1 MSLHNLAPRRRPAPA
16 ALSAKAGRLS
26 LPIAFCLLAASA
38 LAALSLLAAGCSRV
52 PKGPTIVL
60 VVLDT
65 VRRDYT
71 GPAAPAEDTA
81 AQPGEPAE
89 PGANAAA
96 GTTPAPSARPAR
108 APASFTPTLDRLAA
122 EGTCYT
128 QAWANAPWTVP
139 SHASL
144 FTGLLPGEH
153 GCATADPRL
162 KTTLPTVAEL
172 LLAHGYRTAAFY
184 SNPWLAD
191 RTTNLLRGFGERYE
205 APIGSLHELVSPF
218 GDQGGRNVLALVS
231 KWLDAYD
238 GRRPCFVFVN
248 FLEAHLPYDPPA
260 DYRRAH
266 LADLPPGDK
275 VSIQWGHEYSAGL
288 HPPQFVD
295 WERVRR
301 LYGGDVNTADRL
313 LDGLVQ
319 LLKRRGLYD
328 DCVLIVTSDHGEN
341 LGDHGLVEHQFSV
354 HESVLGVPLVVR
366 APASAL
372 AKAGRGL
379 ALPAGRVATPV
390 ELIDL
395 FPTILELAGAPA
407 PAPAPAHARSLLGGG
422 ASGRGAP
429 GGTATAAAALA
440 PATAVAATAAAAATA
455 ALAATADSPARR
467 PLIAEYDGPGPGL
480 LGLLRSLNPNLD
492 AAALVPALRTLRR
505 GDWRVTVSSAGD
517 RWLHH
522 LPSDPGQTH
531 DLAARYPRG
540 TASLDSLLVTVTGRG
555 TVAPAG
561 AAPLDEAAR
570 RQLRALGYVR

>member
-1 MSLHNLAPRRRPAPA
+1 MTSQNCTPRRRPAPA
-16 ALSAKAGRLS
+16 ALPAKPGRLS
-26 LPIAFCLLAASA
+26 LPIAFCLLAV
-38 LAALSLLAAGCSRV
+38 AALSLLAAGCSRV

-71 GPAAPAEDTA
+71 GPAAPADA
-81 AQPGEPAE
+81 AAAE
-89 PGANAAA
+89 PGAAADVPSGPGPA
-96 GTTPAPSARPAR
+96 SAAPADPATATPAPSARPAR

-162 KTTLPTVAEL
+162 KATLPTAAEL

-218 GDQGGRNVLALVS
+218 GDQGGRNVLALVG

-407 PAPAPAHARSLLGGG
+407 PAPAPAHARSLLSGG

-440 PATAVAATAAAAATA
+440 PATAVAATAAAT
-455 ALAATADSPARR
+455 TADTSARR

-480 LGLLRSLNPNLD
+480 LGLLRGLNPNLD
-492 AAALVPALRTLRR
+492 AEALAPALRTLRR

-522 LPSDPGQTH
+522 LPSDPGQAH

-540 TASLDSLLVTVTGRG
+540 TASLDSLLVTATGRG
-555 TVAPAG
+555 TVAPAS

>member
-1 MSLHNLAPRRRPAPA
+1 MSLHSLAPRRRPAPA
-16 ALSAKAGRLS
+16 ALPAKAGRLS
-26 LPIAFCLLAASA
+26 LVIGFCLLAAAA
-38 LAALSLLAAGCSRV
+38 LAALALLAAGCSRV

-81 AQPGEPAE
+81 AQPGAPAE
-89 PGANAAA
+89 AGAAA
-96 GTTPAPSARPAR
+96 DATSDPGGAGAAAPADSAPAPTPASSARPAR

-162 KTTLPTVAEL
+162 KATLPTVAEL

-319 LLKRRGLYD
+319 LLQRRGLYD

-379 ALPAGRVATPV
+379 GLPSGRVATPV

-407 PAPAPAHARSLLGGG
+407 PAPGPAHARSLLSG
-422 ASGRGAP
+422 A
-429 GGTATAAAALA
+429 
-440 PATAVAATAAAAATA
+440 
-455 ALAATADSPARR
+455 PARR

-480 LGLLRSLNPNLD
+480 LGLLRGLNPNLD
-492 AAALVPALRTLRR
+492 ATALAPALRTLRR

-522 LPSDPGQTH
+522 LPSDPGQAR
-531 DLAARYPRG
+531 DLAARHPRG
-540 TASLDSLLVTVTGRG
+540 AASLDSLLVTATGRG

-561 AAPLDEAAR
+561 AAPLDEEAR
-570 RQLRALGYVR
+570 RRLRALGYVR